1 MGRPTLSTLAPIPP
15 IRIAEPPAEP
25 PAPVRSEPAE
35 RSAAVPDA
43 PANPNPRLRLDPAL
57 GLVVMELRDLQG
69 HIETVP
75 TEREL
80 AAYRA
85 GLQRPGPA
93 APGHPVEGPPTPG
106 GTGKAGR

>member
-1 MGRPTLSTLAPIPP
+1 MSTLAPIPP
-15 IRIAEPPAEP
+15 IRIAESPAGP
-25 PAPVRSEPAE
+25 SSPVRSEPAE

-57 GLVVMELRDLQG
+57 GLVVMEFRDLRG
-69 HIETVP
+69 RTETVP

-85 GLQRPGPA
+85 GLQRSGRLAPDHPKEEPPA
-93 APGHPVEGPPTPG
+93 ARD
-106 GTGKAGR
+106 GTA